1 MSLRSDCQVHG
12 TTCVAISVSSH
23 WRDVDHESTS
33 RFGRELSRNEDDDR
47 RASVPASLRDADVVL
62 DRFVEMRYSL
72 QVNELRIPAPSGPY
86 GQAEIDELILRF
98 EGEYE
103 LLFGRG
109 SGYPAAGFRITSL
122 RVIASSSVTEH
133 EFVASDAV
141 EVVEVEPASHRD
153 VVWYEVDST
162 PRRTPFYDGGRLKP
176 GDVWKA
182 RQSSSSST
190 PRSSFEGASAPPSM
204 PAAASS
210 SSRANEHAS
219 SHPARVYTPIWRRL
233 TMTVGLLQDRVL
245 AITGAEG

>member
-1 MSLRSDCQVHG
+1 
-12 TTCVAISVSSH
+12 
-23 WRDVDHESTS
+23 
-33 RFGRELSRNEDDDR
+33 
-47 RASVPASLRDADVVL
+47 VPASLRDADVVL
-62 DRFVEMRYSL
+62 DRFVEMRYGL

-86 GQAEIDELILRF
+86 GQAEIDELIRRF

-162 PRRTPFYDGGRLKP
+162 PRRTPVYDGGRLKP
-176 GDVWKA
+176 GGRVEGPA
-182 RQSSSSST
+182 IIEFVETTVVLRGRQRAT
-190 PRSSFEGASAPPSM
+190 VDARSSIVIEPC
-204 PAAASS
+204 
-210 SSRANEHAS
+210 E
-219 SHPARVYTPIWRRL
+219 
-233 TMTVGLLQDRVL
+233 
-245 AITGAEG
+245 